1 MAEVSQKALA
11 DRDQALRLH
20 IYRFWCEQGRPP
32 SVAENASACGLRD
45 SAALA
50 AWRRLHDAHLI
61 LLEADG
67 AGIRMANPL
76 SALPTRFRVQ
86 VGQHW
91 LFANCAWDA
100 PGISAMLGQDVV
112 IEARCSPRGERLRF
126 SVRDG
131 ELLAEEALVHFALP
145 FRHWYDDL
153 VET

>member
-1 MAEVSQKALA
+1 MISDV
-11 DRDQALRLH
+11 DQAMRLH

-32 SVAENASACGLRD
+32 GVAESARACGLAET
-45 SAALA
+45 AALA

-67 AGIRMANPL
+67 ERIRMANPL
-76 SALPTRFRVQ
+76 SALPTNYRVR
-86 VGQHW
+86 VGDRW

-100 PGISAMLGQDVV
+100 PGIPAMLRQDAV
-112 IEARCSPRGERLRF
+112 IEARCSPRGEFLRCA
-126 SVRDG
+126 VRDG

>member
-1 MAEVSQKALA
+1 MSQ
-11 DRDQALRLH
+11 DITSDGDQALRLH
-20 IYRFWCEQGRPP
+20 IYRFWCERGRPP
-32 SVAENASACGLRD
+32 TVAESACACGLKE

-50 AWRRLHDAHLI
+50 AWRRLHEAHLL

-67 AGIRMANPL
+67 EGIRMANPL
-76 SALPTRFRVQ
+76 SAVPTGFRVR

-100 PGISAMLGQDVV
+100 PGIPAMLQQDAV
-112 IEARCSPRGERLRF
+112 IEARYSPRGEPLRCN
-126 SVRDG
+126 VRDG